1 MGMSGMFEI
10 ETNMMKADS
19 VEDCLKAN
27 EVVVCSCEAACSSG
41 IFGEIASLFTEKALR
56 KCVLAVTNLRV
67 ICFSD
72 GCAQF
77 LTPYHLRGVNVR
89 NKNGGDAELEF
100 RCADYDDYDVR
111 PAFVNSPLRK
121 IDINS
126 AVQAAEAAEK
136 LIHK

>member
-77 LTPYHLRGVNVR
+77 LTPYHFRGVNVR
-89 NKNGGDAELEF
+89 NKGDGAAELHF
-100 RCADYDDYDVR
+100 IFTDYDEYDMK
-111 PAFVNSPLRK
+111 PAFFCSPLKK
-121 IDINS
+121 IDIYS
-126 AVQAAEAAEK
+126 AEQAAEAANR